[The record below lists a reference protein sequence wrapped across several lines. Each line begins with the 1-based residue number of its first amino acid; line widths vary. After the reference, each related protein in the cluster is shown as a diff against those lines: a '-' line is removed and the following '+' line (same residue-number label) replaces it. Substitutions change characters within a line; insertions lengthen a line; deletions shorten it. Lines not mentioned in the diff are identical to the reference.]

1 MGSTVAA
8 DASEFLGRFSM
19 ALVESLYDPLM
30 DAIQRVGEAL
40 VARKD
45 AIAQGMVARIVAEVP
60 FYQRATRAVI
70 DDVLVLSTATA
81 EILGQALAAGV
92 QVRREDVPIVR
103 EHAALRLQQG
113 VSLEAFL
120 HAYRAALFGYWDE
133 CARAA
138 AGLDVTRDESL
149 ALARFVL
156 DAIDTIT
163 THAAEAYL
171 REETRVRTQ
180 SGREA
185 RDLVERLIRG
195 QPIES
200 DRRHPAAPGL
210 DPRGRLVTIV
220 ARVEQARGTVGDALQ
235 ATRDTLEE
243 SLALGTSQP
252 LVAIRHG
259 EVVLI
264 AAGTSARDAAARL
277 RMARRRA
284 LDEHAADVRFGVSI
298 PTTGFPSVPRAYLD
312 AALSLSY
319 SSSARPIVS
328 LADLSALE
336 CALIGADAATREV
349 IAAKGSAL
357 RALPDADRAG
367 AVELVRA
374 FSDADLNVSRAARAL
389 GVHPNTVRYRLE
401 RVAATAG
408 HDPHTFAGLV
418 ELLCIAELEGRLTG

>member
-1 MGSTVAA
+1 MGFTVAPEGTA
-8 DASEFLGRFSM
+8 FLGRSSIS
-19 ALVESLYDPLM
+19 ALISLYDPPM
-30 DAIQRVGEAL
+30 DAIRRVGEAL
-40 VARKD
+40 VARND
-45 AIAQGMVARIVAEVP
+45 AIAHGMVARIVAEVP
-60 FYQRATRAVI
+60 FYRRAGRAVI

-81 EILGQALAAGV
+81 EILGRALAAGV
-92 QVRREDVPIVR
+92 QVRREDAPIVR
-103 EHAALRLQQG
+103 EHAARRLHQG

-138 AGLDVTRDESL
+138 CELDVTRDESL

-195 QPIES
+195 QPVGAE
-200 DRRHPAAPGL
+200 RRHPAAPGL
-210 DPRGRLVTIV
+210 DPTGRLVTV
-220 ARVEQARGTVGDALQ
+220 VGRVEQAAGAVGDALQ
-235 ATRDTLEE
+235 AARDALEE
-243 SLALGTSQP
+243 SLALGTARP

-264 AAGTSARDAAARL
+264 AAGTSARHAAARL

-298 PTTGFPSVPRAYLD
+298 PTTGFASVQRAYLE

-336 CALIGADAATREV
+336 CALLGADATTREV
-349 IAAKGSAL
+349 IASKGSAL
-357 RALPDADRAG
+357 RALPDSDRAA

-389 GVHPNTVRYRLE
+389 SVHPNTVRYRLE
-401 RVAATAG
+401 RVAATTG
-408 HDPHTFAGLV
+408 HDPHTFAGVV
-418 ELLCIAELEGRLTG
+418 ELLCIAELAGAT

>member
-1 MGSTVAA
+1 
-8 DASEFLGRFSM
+8 
-19 ALVESLYDPLM
+19 M
-30 DAIQRVGEAL
+30 DAIRRVGEAL
-40 VARKD
+40 LGRND
-45 AIAQGMVARIVAEVP
+45 AIAREMVGRIVAEVP
-60 FYQRATRAVI
+60 FYRRAPRSVI

-81 EILGQALAAGV
+81 GIIGQALAAGGPV
-92 QVRREDVPIVR
+92 HREDAPIVR
-103 EHAALRLQQG
+103 EHAALRLHQG

-138 AGLDVTRDESL
+138 AELDVTRDESL

-171 REETRVRTQ
+171 REETRVRLQ

-195 QPIES
+195 QAVG

-210 DPRGRLVTIV
+210 DPAGRLVTV
-220 ARVEQARGTVGDALQ
+220 VGRVDQAAGPVGDALQ
-235 ATRDTLEE
+235 ATRDALEE
-243 SLALGTSQP
+243 SLALGTARP

-264 AAGTSARDAAARL
+264 GGGGTGRHAAARL
-277 RMARRRA
+277 RMARRR
-284 LDEHAADVRFGVSI
+284 LLHEHAADVRFGVSV
-298 PTTGFPSVPRAYLD
+298 PTTGFASVQRAYLE

-319 SSSARPIVS
+319 SSPARPIVS
-328 LADLSALE
+328 LADLSAFE
-336 CALIGADAATREV
+336 CALLGADATTREV
-349 IAAKGSAL
+349 IASKGNAL
-357 RALPDADRAG
+357 HGLPDGDRAA

-374 FSDADLNVSRAARAL
+374 FSGADLNVGRAAHAL

-401 RVAATAG
+401 RVAAATG
-408 HDPHTFAGLV
+408 HDPRTFAGLV
-418 ELLCIAELEGRLTG
+418 ELLCITELGVAG